1 MATYHIRVNPKNV
14 PDDWRD
20 DSLRRTAIHL
30 NQAGK
35 IPAVFSEDSLEY
47 LRELPNLLMRQGV
60 FIFAHEFIPQ
70 LALATI
76 SAENSTDAKEMF
88 DLEQLKEEAV
98 FALLFEVAAQTVDKQ
113 PGLWLHSQNG
123 GVDSACAFLQHL
135 LQKFDL
141 PDPVTFEWSHDCS
154 KPRTDAYGGGA
165 AIVTAQEI
173 KTMSTSRWLEE
184 QTAALA

>member
-70 LALATI
+70 LALETI
-76 SAENSTDAKEMF
+76 SAGNSTDAKEML
-88 DLEQLKEEAV
+88 DLQRIKEEAV
-98 FALLFEVAAQTVDKQ
+98 NALQFEVAVTLLERQTQLRDRLAIRRPTITREQIVAVLARDGISIEDK
-113 PGLWLHSQNG
+113 
-123 GVDSACAFLQHL
+123 
-135 LQKFDL
+135 
-141 PDPVTFEWSHDCS
+141 
-154 KPRTDAYGGGA
+154 
-165 AIVTAQEI
+165 
-173 KTMSTSRWLEE
+173 
-184 QTAALA
+184 

>member
-98 FALLFEVAAQTVDKQ
+98 FALLFEVAAQLRERQTQLRDR
-113 PGLWLHSQNG
+113 L
-123 GVDSACAFLQHL
+123 
-135 LQKFDL
+135 
-141 PDPVTFEWSHDCS
+141 
-154 KPRTDAYGGGA
+154 
-165 AIVTAQEI
+165 AI
-173 KTMSTSRWLEE
+173 SR
-184 QTAALA
+184 QIITKDQIVAALARDGISVEDK